1 MTCSMHGGLR
11 AEEVSRRGDRDRT
24 VVCFCGACD
33 WSGDIV
39 LAARVVG
46 HKAAYRPS
54 FVSRVRSFTFAKIA
68 SCVTRGM
75 PSQIAD
81 AATQRSAS

>member
-1 MTCSMHGGLR
+1 VGY
-11 AEEVSRRGDRDRT
+11 
-24 VVCFCGACD
+24 
-33 WSGDIV
+33 
-39 LAARVVG
+39 VVG

-54 FVSRVRSFTFAKIA
+54 FVTTVRSFTFAKIA